1 MDEIL
6 PLMQARDSEQGERV
20 CELLRAAG
28 IKCNHSAVP
37 DENSAT
43 AWLTGFLPHRD
54 VVEVFVRESDM
65 DKARQVVQTHEAHRD
80 AT

>member
-1 MDEIL
+1 
-6 PLMQARDSEQGERV
+6 MQVRDSEEGERI

-43 AWLTGFLPHRD
+43 AWLTVFLPGQD

-65 DKARQVVQTHEAHRD
+65 DKAREVVQTHRPHGD